1 MGDDDEFCLVRVLRV
16 HANNLYDSTMRIIV
30 VTGISGSGKSVA
42 LNVLEDSGYFCI
54 DNLPAELL
62 MAAARNAHERG
73 IQRLAI
79 ATDIRSLTGEQAKMT
94 TALQQ
99 AMQSLRDWQDDV
111 RLLFLSANTPTLIA
125 RYSESRRRH
134 PLSVVSEDGKERNLE
149 ECITLERNWMGTVYE
164 SSHVIDTSGL
174 AVAALRHSVRQF
186 AQATGAGITLTFESF
201 GFKFSVPQDA
211 DLVFDARCLPNPHYD
226 PVLKPLTGLDQP
238 VMDYFKVI
246 DNVSEF
252 IDDIT
257 QFLSTWLPRYEH
269 DGRHYLTVAIGC
281 TGGQHRSVYVAEQLA
296 KRFSNKA
303 RVITRHRQQAAKLA

>member
-1 MGDDDEFCLVRVLRV
+1 
-16 HANNLYDSTMRIIV
+16 MRIIV

-42 LNVLEDSGYFCI
+42 LNVLEDSGYFCV

-62 MAAARNAHERG
+62 MAAAQNAHERG
-73 IQRLAI
+73 VQRLAI

-94 TALQQ
+94 AAFSL
-99 AMQSLRDWQDDV
+99 AMQSLRDWQSDV

-125 RYSESRRRH
+125 RYSETRRRH
-134 PLSVVSEDGKERNLE
+134 PVSTLSNDGKERSLE
-149 ECITLERNWMGTVYE
+149 ECIELERSWMGAVSE

-174 AVAALRHSVRQF
+174 PVAALRHSVRQF

-201 GFKFSVPQDA
+201 GFKYSVPQDA

-226 PVLKPLTGLDQP
+226 PMLKPLTGLDAP
-238 VMDYFKVI
+238 VAAYLQAI
-246 DNVSEF
+246 DSVGEF

-257 QFLSTWLPRYEH
+257 QFLSTWLPRYEQ
-269 DGRHYLTVAIGC
+269 DGRNYLTVAIGC

-296 KRFSNKA
+296 KRFASKA
-303 RVITRHRQQAAKLA
+303 RVITRHRQQAAKLGSM

>member
-1 MGDDDEFCLVRVLRV
+1 
-16 HANNLYDSTMRIIV
+16 MRIIV

-79 ATDIRSLTGEQAKMT
+79 ATDIRSLTGEQTKMT
-94 TALQQ
+94 VELQQ
-99 AMQSLRDWQDDV
+99 AMQALRDWQDDV

-149 ECITLERNWMGTVYE
+149 ECIKLERNWMGTVYE

-211 DLVFDARCLPNPHYD
+211 DLVFDARCLPNPHWK
-226 PVLKPLTGLDQP
+226 PNLRPLTGKDQ
-238 VMDYFKVI
+238 DVI
-246 DNVSEF
+246 DFLEAEDAVNEMYH
-252 IDDIT
+252 DIEQYMT
-257 QFLSTWLPRYEH
+257 RWLPRYQANN
-269 DGRHYLTVAIGC
+269 RSYITIAVGC
-281 TGGQHRSVYVAEQLA
+281 TGGQHRSVYLSERL
-296 KRFSNKA
+296 KA
-303 RVITRHRQQAAKLA
+303 HFDDQYSDVQVRHRDIHKHKKN